1 MGNYTS
7 FYNSKPNN
15 NNKNILRNTYN
26 EGITNNSIKYSTNI
40 IDIHNEDYYNSYN
53 LKKYNQNKYNNKNNM
68 YYYGYRSKSK
78 KKAKSQ
84 INRRKLS
91 TKKTTENKN
100 INIIKKY
107 ALLFLE
113 KNHIIQKSNENINN
127 NNSINLH
134 YMKKYKNDEKYYR
147 YGKKTNSIK
156 SDKKIDIKERKKFN
170 NTEITDKNKIS
181 KLFYD
186 KNSNNKNSKNKSL
199 NNKNEKSSQF
209 VLLNNSFNKTLF
221 STFQTV
227 NKEKNNNHTIIG
239 GNNNIIDELRLTTEP
254 IMRDNFGSIN
264 TVTDDLERENN
275 NISENASIK
284 YNNNYNYTH
293 TSFIYNRPQLFL
305 EQLNDYIDEDH
316 DDEQNDYKKAKKKF
330 SNTVNKKSTL
340 NESTYQFFGN
350 ISNNS
355 KEGIGKLVYKNNIE
369 LLSLFENNKING
381 PAIIYDKYNNIFK
394 GYIEDNILSG
404 YFFINFNITKN
415 KRSTK
420 NIFNKININNENDEI
435 INLFDSYNNFIE
447 FYLDLSVNDY
457 IYSYIE
463 TYISNNK
470 INDVGIIKWKNNS
483 SYMGEIK
490 NGVKDGIGVFN
501 WSDGSR
507 YEGEFIQ
514 DRLEGW
520 GQIYFLE
527 GNIYKGQILNALPH
541 GYGEFIWSNDN
552 RYVGSYINGKK
563 EGFGIYIMISDN
575 TKEFVSYLGFWK
587 NGKQEGYG
595 IIIKNRKMN
604 YVKYKEGKKIK
615 NYKYDFFIKEILP
628 SINNIYRNIFLYDN
642 KSLRKLI
649 NNIMYS

>member
-7 FYNSKPNN
+7 FYNSKSNN
-15 NNKNILRNTYN
+15 NNRNILRNTYN

-84 INRRKLS
+84 TNRRKLS
-91 TKKTTENKN
+91 TKKSTENKN

-127 NNSINLH
+127 NNINLH

-293 TSFIYNRPQLFL
+293 TSFIYNRPQLLL

-381 PAIIYDKYNNIFK
+381 PAIIYDKYKNIFK

-404 YFFINFNITKN
+404 YFFINFNINKN

-447 FYLDLSVNDY
+447 FYLDLSGNDY

-507 YEGEFIQ
+507 YEGEFFQ

-575 TKEFVSYLGFWK
+575 TREFVSYLGFWK

-628 SINNIYRNIFLYDN
+628 SINNIYRNIFLYDS